1 MTEIDNWTEH
11 YRSAGVVM
19 GEYRHGIP
27 GTGNESY
34 FVVADEYFANYRLTF
49 SCDRDGECRVG
60 INAEWSDD
68 KRGELADFT
77 PSYEYGNDSVKLE
90 DVTISDDGLLSVMGR
105 CRFSASHV
113 NVRRGFTAKLPETFV
128 QPIRQVIALMQRSER
143 YAAAPEAALSKS
155 AGAG

>member
-1 MTEIDNWTEH
+1 MTIEKNEIDNWTEH

-27 GTGNESY
+27 STGSESY
-34 FVVADEYFANYRLTF
+34 FVVADEHFVNYRLTF
-49 SCDRDGECRVG
+49 SRDCDGDCRVG

-90 DVTISDDGLLSVMGR
+90 DVTISDDGLLTVMGR
-105 CRFSASHV
+105 SRFSASHV
-113 NVRRGFTAKLPETFV
+113 DVRRGFTAKLPTTFV
-128 QPIRQVIALMQRSER
+128 APIQQVIALMRASAKEGN
-143 YAAAPEAALSKS
+143 SK
-155 AGAG
+155 